1 MWGEGGVGIDKN
13 EFMNLNEGEKEKG
26 NIIFFLKIRKCLSAK
41 QIFGEKIK
49 YKIC

>member
-1 MWGEGGVGIDKN
+1 MWGEGGVGIDKS

-26 NIIFFLKIRKCLSAK
+26 NTHFFLKIRKCLSAK
-41 QIFGEKIK
+41 QIFAGKK